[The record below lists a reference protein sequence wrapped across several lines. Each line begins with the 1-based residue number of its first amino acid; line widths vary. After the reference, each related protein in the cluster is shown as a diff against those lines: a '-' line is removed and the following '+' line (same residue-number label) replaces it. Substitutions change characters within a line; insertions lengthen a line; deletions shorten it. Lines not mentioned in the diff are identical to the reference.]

1 MNLADV
7 TPMILTH
14 DEAPNLPRTL
24 AALAWA
30 RQIVIIDSGSTDG
43 SLDTLRADP
52 RIRIVSRA
60 FDSFARQRNHGLTQV
75 TTPYTLALD
84 ADHVLT
90 PELGAEIGALDAGS
104 ADGWMAAFT
113 YCVDGYALR
122 ASLLPPRLVLY
133 RTDLVSYVDDGHAER
148 ALAPARVAHLKGR
161 ILHDDRKPAS
171 RWRAAQAKYARQ
183 EADKLR
189 RTAWRDLSWP
199 DRARRLLLGPV
210 LVVPYCLLIKGLLL
224 DGPAGI
230 TYTWQR
236 CYAEALLWARL
247 ASGART

>member
-7 TPMILTH
+7 TPMILTL

-30 RQIVIIDSGSTDG
+30 RQIVIVDSGSTDG

-52 RIRIVSRA
+52 RVRIVTRA

-90 PELGAEIGALDAGS
+90 PELGAEIGALDADS
-104 ADGWMAAFT
+104 ADGWTAGFT
-113 YCVDGYALR
+113 YCVDGRPLR

-133 RTDLVSYVDDGHAER
+133 RTGLVSYVDDGHAER
-148 ALAPARVAHLKGR
+148 AIAPARVAHLDGR

-171 RWRAAQAKYARQ
+171 RWRAAQSKYARQ

-199 DRARRLLLGPV
+199 DRARRMLLGPA
-210 LVVPYCLLIKGLLL
+210 LVVPYCLFVRGLLL
-224 DGPAGI
+224 DGRAGLA
-230 TYTWQR
+230 YTWQR
-236 CYAEALLWARL
+236 GYAEALLWARL
-247 ASGART
+247 VRGQ